1 MAAALYSGAEYLVTR
16 NPQDFKAGPLAAL
29 RPAELLALIR
39 GSSS

>member
-29 RPAELLALIR
+29 RPAELLALIQ